1 MGAAQTKSILAAA
14 ALATALAGCSA
25 TSVIDS
31 MPAGMAEPTGAP
43 ARPAVA
49 YQYPAVHDMPPPRAD
64 QPLTAEQQIQM
75 ERELLKVRDQQES
88 SPVNSPAK
96 TGKKPAQ
103 TAKMPPPEANET
115 ETAGS
120 KPNP

>member
-1 MGAAQTKSILAAA
+1 VGAAQTKSILAAA
-14 ALATALAGCSA
+14 ALAAALAGCSA

-31 MPAGMAEPTGAP
+31 MPGGMAEPAGAP

-64 QPLTAEQQIQM
+64 QPLTDEQQIQM
-75 ERELLKVRDQQES
+75 ERELLKVRDQQEGR
-88 SPVNSPAK
+88 PANSVAR
-96 TGKKPAQ
+96 TGQKADQ

-115 ETAGS
+115 EAAGG